1 MCFTQPLF
9 FIKKLQNI
17 MDDKVYLLA
26 LQLIDGVG
34 PSTLRKL
41 VDFAGSP
48 SAVFKLQSKSSK
60 IPRLTEKIKIALQ
73 DSSYIQKAVE
83 EIEFCKKHNIKVLPY
98 YDDDYPRRLRHCKDA
113 PAVLFYQGNVD
124 LNYKKVIGI
133 VGTRNA
139 TVYGTSLVEKLIE
152 DLAAHRH
159 SVMIVSGLA
168 YGIDVVAHKA
178 AIKNSIPTIGIM
190 GTGSDTIY
198 PSSHRSVALEMMKN
212 GGIITE
218 FSKGTKPDR
227 GNFVTRNRIIAGMCD
242 AVIVAESGERGGS
255 LITAD
260 MAFSYNRDVFAFP
273 GKVGDASSAG
283 CNKLIKIQKAA
294 LLEGVSDLEY
304 AMNWAPETTTN
315 EPIQT
320 SLFEG
325 MQPDERAI
333 MELILLDDTVTVDY
347 LAAKLSI
354 PMSQLNGILLNL
366 ELKNKIKSLPGNQ
379 YTKTL

>member
-1 MCFTQPLF
+1 
-9 FIKKLQNI
+9 
-17 MDDKVYLLA
+17 MDEKVYLLA
-26 LQLIDGVG
+26 LQLIEGVG
-34 PSTLRKL
+34 PATLRKL
-41 VDFAGSP
+41 VDFAGKP
-48 SAVFKLQSKSSK
+48 SAVFSLSKKSAK
-60 IPRLTEKIKIALQ
+60 VPRLSDKIVAALK
-73 DSSYIQKAVE
+73 DDTYIQKAE
-83 EIEFCKKHNIKVLPY
+83 DEILFCEKHNIKVLAY
-98 YDDDYPRRLRHCKDA
+98 YDADYPKRLQHCKDA

-139 TVYGTSLVEKLIE
+139 TVYGTSLVEKFIE
-152 DLAAHRH
+152 ELAVNHH

-190 GTGSDTIY
+190 GTGSDQIY
-198 PSSHRSVALEMMKN
+198 PSAHRNVAMQMMKN

-242 AVIVAESGERGGS
+242 AIIVAESAERGGS

-273 GKVGDASSAG
+273 GKVGDSSSAG
-283 CNKLIKIQKAA
+283 CNKLIKMQKAA
-294 LLEGVSDLEY
+294 LIESVADIEY
-304 AMNWAPETTTN
+304 AMNWAPESQTK
-315 EPIQT
+315 EPVQT

-325 MQPDERAI
+325 LMPDERAI
-333 MELILLDDTVTVDY
+333 LELIILDETVSVDY
-347 LAAKLSI
+347 LAAKLSL

-366 ELKNKIKSLPGNQ
+366 ELKNIIKSLPGNL
-379 YTKTL
+379 YTKSL